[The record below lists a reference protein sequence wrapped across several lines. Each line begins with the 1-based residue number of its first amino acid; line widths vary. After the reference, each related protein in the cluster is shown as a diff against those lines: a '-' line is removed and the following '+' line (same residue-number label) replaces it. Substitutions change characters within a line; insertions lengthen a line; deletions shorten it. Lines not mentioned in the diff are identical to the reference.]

1 MASTASP
8 TVTTPPAQA
17 AEPTPLL
24 TRLEKYRK
32 PLTWGFGLL
41 AVIAVGAWLWSETGR
56 RKASAAADALDVA
69 RATFEAGNLPGA
81 SAAFQRVIQ
90 AYNGT
95 DAAFQAELGL
105 NAVRLASGQAQLAI
119 DELRKFAGA
128 SPPAYY
134 ASGAY
139 LMMGAALEN
148 LRKFDDA
155 AAAYVKAGDI
165 AEEGYRKVD
174 GLLGA
179 ARAFG
184 LAGKQKEE
192 LDVLRRIVSKFPE
205 GTTGV
210 PEAKVRLA
218 ELTQGAM

>member
-1 MASTASP
+1 M
-8 TVTTPPAQA
+8 
-17 AEPTPLL
+17 
-24 TRLEKYRK
+24 EKYRK
-32 PLTWGFGLL
+32 PLTWGLGLI
-41 AVIAVGAWLWSETGR
+41 AVIVLGAWLYSETVR

-69 RATFEAGNLPGA
+69 RSTFEGGNLPGA

-90 AYNGT
+90 TYAGT

-105 NAVRLASGQAQLAI
+105 NSVRLASGQAQLAI
-119 DELRKFAGA
+119 DELRRFATTN
-128 SPPAYY
+128 PPAYY

-148 LRKFDDA
+148 LHKYADA
-155 AAAYVKAGDI
+155 GAAYVKAGDL
-165 AEEGYRKVD
+165 AEEDYRKVD

-179 ARAFG
+179 ARAYG

-205 GTTGV
+205 GTPGV